1 MKTNFKGMQKM
12 KIDDLLLRESARRDT
27 YKAFAECFHL
37 PDKALSAIL
46 NNLEKHLGALGS
58 EAFSHVVLS
67 RHEYQGASDLEKL
80 RVDFAKL
87 FVGPYHLLAPPYGSI
102 YLEGDHKVMEN
113 STVDVRER
121 YREAGLDISENFKD
135 APDHIAAELEFMYV
149 LIFKEIE
156 AIHSDTLEAVYEQ
169 LLRQKLFLQDHLGI
183 WVAEFVEN
191 VKRHA
196 ETDFYRNLAIAMQIF
211 VAGDLENI
219 ADIELP
225 AAVDL
230 EY

>member
-1 MKTNFKGMQKM
+1 
-12 KIDDLLLRESARRDT
+12 
-27 YKAFAECFHL
+27 
-37 PDKALSAIL
+37 
-46 NNLEKHLGALGS
+46 
-58 EAFSHVVLS
+58 
-67 RHEYQGASDLEKL
+67 
-80 RVDFAKL
+80 
-87 FVGPYHLLAPPYGSI
+87 
-102 YLEGDHKVMEN
+102 MEN

-121 YREAGLDISENFKD
+121 YLEAGLDISENFKD

-156 AIHSDTLEAVYEQ
+156 AIHSDTPEAVYEQ

-183 WVAEFVEN
+183 WAAEFVEN

-211 VAGDLENI
+211 IAGDLEII

-225 AAVDL
+225 AAADL